1 MAEAAQPV
9 RLGPSA
15 HPRPSPGRGWSS
27 PSSPAPALSVMA
39 SALARGSSRRDE
51 RPVSGVSLPSAK
63 APSPKGQ
70 RQRRHSLGLPVSLRL
85 SHPEATRVQEEREPE
100 AVGGW
105 ASGLAH
111 PDLLGPL
118 AAHP

>member
-39 SALARGSSRRDE
+39 SALARGSSCRDE
-51 RPVSGVSLPSAK
+51 GPVSGVSLPSAK

-70 RQRRHSLGLPVSLRL
+70 RQRRHSRWPPGFPQIVPSRGHE
-85 SHPEATRVQEEREPE
+85 SPGGARARGCGRVGVQP
-100 AVGGW
+100 
-105 ASGLAH
+105 
-111 PDLLGPL
+111 GP
-118 AAHP
+118 P